1 MSGVIFRLTALAFIC
16 ALALGLMHL
25 KTKPCILANKKAYAL
40 KQLQSVIPDRSVEFI
55 AIGDA
60 VFEIRE
66 EQVLIGYLKEI
77 TTEAGYNG
85 EIKLWLAVSLD
96 NKVMGARVTQHNETP
111 GLGDDLDIAVSDWI
125 LSFND
130 QKLET
135 IRWAVKKDKGD
146 FDQFTGATIT
156 PRAVVAVIEK
166 ALSANVNKDVGREV
180 KNGI

>member
-25 KTKPCILANKKAYAL
+25 KTKPNIFANKQAYAL
-40 KQLQSVIPDRSVEFI
+40 KQLQSVMPDKSVEFI
-55 AIGDA
+55 ATGDA
-60 VFEIRE
+60 EFEIRE
-66 EQVLIGYLKEI
+66 EQMLIGHLKEI

-96 NKVMGARVTQHNETP
+96 NKVMGTRVTQHNETP
-111 GLGDDLDIAVSDWI
+111 GLGDDLEIGVSDWI
-125 LSFND
+125 LSFNEHN
-130 QKLET
+130 LET
-135 IRWAVKKDKGD
+135 IRWAVKKDGGE

-156 PRAVVAVIEK
+156 PRAVVAVIK
-166 ALSANVNKDVGREV
+166 QALLENMARDIEREV